1 MDNHEDNLKSL
12 IEEAS
17 LTRNSSCLHQGK
29 ANTLVDLP
37 TCLSKRSDL
46 PPIQKHERRFSSHSE
61 KKSVTFSFSGSERS
75 NHILNASDCFAYM
88 RKGSE
93 MIKLHTSGRQ
103 YKRMFYLNEQMNCI
117 KWSSTNKRQSNSQ
130 IDIEEIHEVQL
141 GCSSRT
147 THSLGRRRP
156 LSMTPTLSHGF
167 LSSSGS
173 GSLIQSASKMYS
185 SNNSNSLTIGS
196 VSPQIQSSTS
206 LTSTILNL
214 SSSAFT
220 ICYGPDFTVLEILA
234 SGPEEANIWVT
245 GLKCLMAGAQD
256 PQVLEDRQKPRDR
269 WLQIL
274 FHEAD
279 STNQGYLS
287 EFEVIRLIRS
297 INPSL
302 SSIHLRHKLKEM
314 ESKVRCHKTG
324 ITKDD
329 FVNFFKKVATRQE
342 IYYILVRYSSG
353 SEHLSA
359 EDLKNFFESEQGRT
373 GLTRD
378 QCKALINR
386 FEPSHENRQYNLMG
400 IDGFT
405 LLLLS
410 EECDIF
416 NPVHLQVCQDMSQPI
431 THYYI
436 ASSHKTFLLEDQL
449 TGPCSIEGYQ
459 RALLSGCRYIELE
472 VYDGH
477 DGHPVVRRANS
488 RPPGIPIQAVLNT
501 IHDFAFI
508 RSEYPVIVSIECY
521 ATQAQQRV
529 LVTFLRCCLGNR
541 LLLPNSEFT
550 FNLSESQLEIEEQV
564 EKTKLHSMM
573 NNINLNN
580 KNNRKNSLTVV
591 DLKNESTVY
600 TSNGSFVRWPSPRD
614 LMGRILLQGKR
625 LPKGTTMNTSGNE
638 SEKWMNGG
646 LPNLRRVFNSLYT
659 SHQETPVIRELSD
672 MFFFD
677 TTNYEQITNNDSI
690 RANIS
695 LNMNRT
701 MSSFS
706 TLSTSHGLKRDVKHD
721 HSPNN
726 THNNSSTSPVVIVGS
741 THTETNHQQPKMILK
756 HFQYQSKAKLDLY
769 DHSNLKDKRNINIK
783 SITNN
788 YNKINM
794 NNTTITT
801 TDNTTNKQYNQD
813 NIHLHPYYI
822 IIMSESE
829 ASRAIGTNASDLVQL
844 TRNSLI
850 QICPSLSRA
859 DSSNLNPLD
868 IWSWGGQIVTLN
880 YQTAGLIMDLA
891 TGFFARNGAC
901 GYVLK
906 PNLYRQFS
914 SFFTPYKTNLLNITE
929 RPPDTTPQVLRL
941 KIVSAQQ
948 LPKPRGSVSK
958 GDTIEPYV
966 VVEIHGIPVDCAEQ
980 RTVTAPAGS
989 ASGYNAIFEDTFE
1002 FCVQLGSLALVRFV
1016 VLDDHAIGD
1025 DFIGQNTVP
1034 FDCLL
1039 TGFRHVRLRSD
1050 TGEPIPL
1057 ATLFVHITITT
1068 GTDNSHGETNT
1079 GLLHRWRSR
1088 NRRQLQ
1094 LKKVGVST
1102 FDEIFKAT
1110 ATTLR
1115 QVCEL
1120 RTSVL
1125 TSFDNFRRLCGETS
1139 TPLSMN
1145 QCIRALSTRI
1155 ATAFGSPDL
1164 WPVRMRIRPEDEMPH
1179 LELQNSFSGSG
1190 LSGYPSLSTLG
1201 DPVSHHGTL
1210 GSSLT
1215 RNSSLRFTPAPGLH
1229 RSPSLILSPRLFLN
1243 RRLKSS
1249 TKSIDEDSASALSI
1263 DVMGC
1268 HGNGNSG
1275 THSVQEHSPTI
1286 STNNI
1291 ARRPSIHSSSSS
1303 ISSFSVGRLDKLKKA
1318 VNEFE
1323 NLIESCKT
1331 LIKQGP
1337 YLRVK
1342 LQQTQ
1347 RTALDAYTT
1356 FLEGLKEPSSHATA
1370 ISKLTSSAAAAT
1382 TSLRSSIS
1390 HSHETRFGSLTSEIN
1405 RHVTSQII
1413 EDNIDHRNNK
1423 ITTSGT
1429 SIYWRRMSRVADNVT
1444 WNLRLLTGQTEL
1456 MTLLLNESNEWIKQA
1471 KESSQSTGLLIQSNL
1486 THLNDLHNSP
1496 IYSDKDQLTNELS
1509 IEIPL
1514 INKTINQD
1522 NLIENHSISLRTIND
1537 QMSTLMNNNTTIL
1550 NNSLS
1555 PLLENSHLNQSN
1567 FNLNETNLIQSN
1579 IVKNF
1584 NSSYKNTTDIKQK
1597 SILSSNE
1604 STTTTTPTMMMSP
1617 SIITT
1622 ITTNASSST
1631 TTTTTNTHTTHFTNI
1646 INSSINNVT
1655 TTTTAM
1661 TKTLPTYSNSSSGN
1675 LSKIKNRFNQ
1685 AWKR

>member
-1 MDNHEDNLKSL
+1 MDNHEDNLRSL

-17 LTRNSSCLHQGK
+17 LSRNSSHLHQGK
-29 ANTLVDLP
+29 TDTLIDLP

-185 SNNSNSLTIGS
+185 SNNSSSLTIGS
-196 VSPQIQSSTS
+196 MSPQIQSSTS
-206 LTSTILNL
+206 LNSTILNL

-386 FEPSHENRQYNLMG
+386 YEPSHENRQYNLMG

-564 EKTKLHSMM
+564 EKTKLHSM
-573 NNINLNN
+573 LNN
-580 KNNRKNSLTVV
+580 KANRKNSLTVV

-600 TSNGSFVRWPSPRD
+600 TSNGFFVRWPSPRD
-614 LMGRILLQGKR
+614 LIGRILLQGKR
-625 LPKGTTMNTSGNE
+625 LPKGSTTIMNTSNNE

-646 LPNLRRVFNSLYT
+646 LPNLRRVFNSFYT
-659 SHQETPVIRELSD
+659 SHQETPVIGELSD

-677 TTNYEQITNNDSI
+677 TTNYEQVADNDSI
-690 RANIS
+690 KSNISS
-695 LNMNRT
+695 LNMNRK
-701 MSSFS
+701 MSS
-706 TLSTSHGLKRDVKHD
+706 LSTITSSSSTRGIKSDLKLD
-721 HSPNN
+721 HSYNN
-726 THNNSSTSPVVIVGS
+726 THNSSTSPVVIVGG
-741 THTETNHQQPKMILK
+741 TQTETNHPTMIMK
-756 HFQYQSKAKLDLY
+756 NFQYQSKAKLDLY
-769 DHSNLKDKRNINIK
+769 NNSNLKDKRNTTIN
-783 SITNN
+783 SITNRT
-788 YNKINM
+788 INNSM
-794 NNTTITT
+794 NNTTHNN
-801 TDNTTNKQYNQD
+801 NTTNKHYHQD
-813 NIHLHPYYI
+813 HIHLHPYYI

-829 ASRAIGTNASDLVQL
+829 ASRAIGTGAGDLVQL

-850 QICPSLSRA
+850 QICPSPSRA

-868 IWSWGGQIVTLN
+868 IWAWGGQIVTLN

-906 PNLYRQFS
+906 PNLYRQYS
-914 SFFTPYKTNLLNITE
+914 SFFTPYKSNLLNITE

-1068 GTDNSHGETNT
+1068 RTDNSHGETNT

-1088 NRRQLQ
+1088 NRQQLQ

-1125 TSFDNFRRLCGETS
+1125 SSFDNFRRLCGETS

-1155 ATAFGSPDL
+1155 ATSFGSPDM

-1179 LELQNSFSGSG
+1179 LEIQNSFSGSG

-1201 DPVSHHGTL
+1201 DPISHHGTL

-1215 RNSSLRFTPAPGLH
+1215 RNSSLRFSPSPGLH

-1249 TKSIDEDSASALSI
+1249 SKSIDEDSASALSI

-1268 HGNGNSG
+1268 HGNGNSS
-1275 THSVQEHSPTI
+1275 THSVQEHSPTV

-1318 VNEFE
+1318 VSEFE

-1356 FLEGLKEPSSHATA
+1356 FLEGLKAPSSHATA
-1370 ISKLTSSAAAAT
+1370 ISKLTSSATAAT

-1390 HSHETRFGSLTSEIN
+1390 HGNETRFGSLTSEIS
-1405 RHVTSQII
+1405 RRVTSHIS
-1413 EDNIDHRNNK
+1413 EDNSDNRNK
-1423 ITTSGT
+1423 TTTTGT

-1471 KESSQSTGLLIQSNL
+1471 KESSQATGLLIKLDTSSI
-1486 THLNDLHNSP
+1486 TDSHSSP
-1496 IYSDKDQLTNELS
+1496 TSSDKDQLTNELS
-1509 IEIPL
+1509 IEVPLTTNKPL
-1514 INKTINQD
+1514 ISDHIIQDHQTSSNRSLNITSNEISNNLNSTNQID
-1522 NLIENHSISLRTIND
+1522 HNITSKSP
-1537 QMSTLMNNNTTIL
+1537 
-1550 NNSLS
+1550 LS
-1555 PLLENSHLNQSN
+1555 PLLEIPRPNQVLNTLEPSN
-1567 FNLNETNLIQSN
+1567 LSTFETHTTPNRSLIRSN
-1579 IVKNF
+1579 VKNL
-1584 NSSYKNTTDIKQK
+1584 SSYKVSTDIKQNV
-1597 SILSSNE
+1597 ISNE
-1604 STTTTTPTMMMSP
+1604 
-1617 SIITT
+1617 TT
-1622 ITTNASSST
+1622 ITTTTIAITTNIDTTHFSNMNSSINT
-1631 TTTTTNTHTTHFTNI
+1631 TTTTTKPLPASNI
-1646 INSSINNVT
+1646 MN
-1655 TTTTAM
+1655 
-1661 TKTLPTYSNSSSGN
+1661 SSGN
-1675 LSKIKNRFNQ
+1675 LSKIRNRFNQ
-1685 AWKR
+1685 AWKK